1 MMGSEMNYISQAAG
15 GILSANTLLA
25 PIIPHAQRQEANSAQ
40 KPELVAVQW
49 VSQQRQLLRVV
60 KGREKAEKR
69 RKGEAD
75 GNRCTHNL
83 IGMMWVS
90 GSENEITFQI
100 GAASLNSTFHA
111 PWGFSHLAQ
120 QPTCQGILGN

>member
-69 RKGEAD
+69 SKVKAA
-75 GNRCTHNL
+75 CML
-83 IGMMWVS
+83 IRMIMS
-90 GSENEITFQI
+90 KN
-100 GAASLNSTFHA
+100 
-111 PWGFSHLAQ
+111 WGWSYE
-120 QPTCQGILGN
+120 